1 MEQYQ
6 DYIYF
11 CWFILLAVLV
21 ISPFQYIFFKHAE
34 PSLKKLIK
42 YTLLNSLDYF
52 FRILIWGL
60 MVMYFIK
67 IQIYSFDELFFEG
80 YPIFTVGVSI
90 GLGRFI
96 ALVTDKMKNLM
107 ANKIDSKKVLK
118 GKD

>member
-11 CWFILLAVLV
+11 CWFILLAFLV

-34 PSLKKLIK
+34 PNLKKLIK
-42 YTLLNSLDYF
+42 YTLLNSFDYF
-52 FRILIWGL
+52 FRILIFGL
-60 MVMYFIK
+60 LMMYFIK

-96 ALVTDKMKNLM
+96 ALGMESIKVKLS
-107 ANKIDSKKVLK
+107 IKK
-118 GKD
+118 